1 MNRLVS
7 SSGVSL
13 LEVIFV
19 SGVVATLGGIAVP
32 QTLVALDDIRAAG
45 AARYLS
51 GRLQRARIEAVMRS
65 ADVAI
70 RFTPTAAGYSYAM
83 FVDGNRNGV
92 RSADIT
98 RNVDRQL
105 LFSERLSDQFPGVD
119 FGALPN
125 LPPVDPGGTAPGT
138 DPVRLGSSNM
148 ATFSANGTSSTGT
161 LYIRGRGT
169 SQYAVRIFGET
180 GKTRML
186 KFEPRTGR
194 WNPL

>member
-1 MNRLVS
+1 MKRLVS

-13 LEVIFV
+13 LDMVFV
-19 SGVVATLGGIAVP
+19 LGVVATLGGIAVP
-32 QTLVALDDIRAAG
+32 QTLVALDEIRVAG

-70 RFTPTAAGYSYAM
+70 RFTQTSDQYSYAM
-83 FVDGNRNGV
+83 FIDGNRNGV
-92 RSADIT
+92 RSADIS
-98 RNVDRQL
+98 RNVDPQL
-105 LFSERLSDQFPGVD
+105 LPAERLSDQFPGVD

-125 LPPVDPGGTAPGT
+125 LPPVDAGGTAPGS

-148 ATFSANGTSSTGT
+148 ASFSANGTSSTGT
-161 LYIRGRGT
+161 LYLRGRGP

-180 GKTRML
+180 GKTRIL
-186 KFEPRTGR
+186 KFDMRTQR
-194 WNPL
+194 WNPI